1 MPLKSYEIS
10 LISIYPIP
18 MELSTAIEA
27 LYFKKFPIIL
37 AGTIIAKNGSIYIA
51 ARVGERGPKNC
62 DEKTI
67 INTLFIQAK
76 DIAPARRSSLFLPKV
91 TRSPTIW

>member
-1 MPLKSYEIS
+1 
-10 LISIYPIP
+10 
-18 MELSTAIEA
+18 MELSIAIES

-37 AGTIIAKNGSIYIA
+37 AGTIIVKKGNIYIA

-67 INTLFIQAK
+67 INTLLIFAK
-76 DIAPARRSSLFLPKV
+76 DIAPAKRSSLFIPQVTPK
-91 TRSPTIW
+91 PTI

>member
-1 MPLKSYEIS
+1 
-10 LISIYPIP
+10 
-18 MELSTAIEA
+18 MELSMAMGGP
-27 LYFKKFPIIL
+27 YFKKFPIIL
-37 AGTIIAKNGSIYIA
+37 AGRIIVKKGNIYIA